1 MVVIFKTNI
10 VTKFTAYV
18 AWILLCES
26 CKFGEKICYS
36 NWDNICFLM
45 DCFLLAHPVHF
56 ISHLTCTNVWGY
68 KASVYQYADEI
79 LSLFT
84 CIWKVPTELPSDAVT
99 YRTCHHSDSSLRD
112 KVLMP
117 YFTFIMHTHTHTH
130 MQMHEQPKR
139 MHGNVWSLSLTF
151 SCSTKTQ
158 FQENEQMCMTIFSWN
173 HIYVFF
179 VFCIS
184 IIIIFLIQCSLNVN
198 LLD

>member
-1 MVVIFKTNI
+1 M
-10 VTKFTAYV
+10 TKFTAYV

-130 MQMHEQPKR
+130 ADARTAQTDARERVKPFVNLFMQHKNPISRKWA
-139 MHGNVWSLSLTF
+139 NV
-151 SCSTKTQ
+151 
-158 FQENEQMCMTIFSWN
+158 
-173 HIYVFF
+173 YDYFF
-179 VFCIS
+179 LESYLCFFCI
-184 IIIIFLIQCSLNVN
+184 LY
-198 LLD
+198 